1 MRKLILGSVVAVV
14 LVAAGVAYTAVS
26 AVTDRPTAKSLPQ
39 ITGTAR
45 DGDAL
50 TVNDGQWERGN
61 SLTFAYQW
69 QRCDASGGSCAD
81 ITGANAKSYTAQTAD
96 VGKTLRAEVAA
107 TDADGSSQ
115 AVSAVTRDVVA
126 RGADATVRPAG
137 AVRLQDGLYSIP
149 ATSVSLPERLVISQ
163 IQFQPAVIR
172 SRVPFTGRFRVTD
185 TRGYAVRDAIVYVIG
200 VPYSRIG
207 VVPEAKTDM
216 NGWAQVQITPT
227 ARLPLRNGY
236 YLVTFI
242 RARKEG
248 DDLLV
253 GVSTRRLAQLRTAAP
268 AR

>member
-172 SRVPFTGRFRVTD
+172 SRGASGSRTPAATRCVT
-185 TRGYAVRDAIVYVIG
+185 
-200 VPYSRIG
+200 PS
-207 VVPEAKTDM
+207 
-216 NGWAQVQITPT
+216 
-227 ARLPLRNGY
+227 
-236 YLVTFI
+236 
-242 RARKEG
+242 
-248 DDLLV
+248 
-253 GVSTRRLAQLRTAAP
+253 ST
-268 AR
+268 